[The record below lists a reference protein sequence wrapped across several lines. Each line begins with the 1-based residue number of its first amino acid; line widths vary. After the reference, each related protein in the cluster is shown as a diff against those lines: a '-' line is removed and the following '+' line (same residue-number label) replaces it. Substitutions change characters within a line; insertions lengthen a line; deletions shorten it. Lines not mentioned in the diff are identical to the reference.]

1 MKQYIINVWTE
12 TATSCIYRTEDREK
26 FFDKILEVQKA
37 YKIKPGNA
45 RICEYANY
53 VIFSF
58 PDNKKSLVRWRFT
71 DFVRR
76 PLSVDYI

>member
-26 FFDKILEVQKA
+26 FFDKILEVQKK
-37 YKIKPGNA
+37 YGIKPGGG
-45 RICEYANY
+45 RICDYENY
-53 VIFSF
+53 MIFSF
-58 PDNKKSLVRWRFT
+58 PDNKRSLVRWRFT
-71 DFVRR
+71 ELVRR